1 MDERDG
7 VEKVA
12 MRVAVI
18 YDFAANLGG
27 GDFVMLNIL
36 EAIHDAGYEV
46 TLLTSYPEGLQFSA
60 RFFGKTIPNVNMYS
74 VKVPRFLKHPYS
86 IAYIAYIAHQATKTL
101 RDLFDIYITSDD
113 VPIFIADRRGV
124 CYTHYPHAA
133 RLKLKK
139 YIARRYRYTL
149 RGKLIWKI
157 HEFMF
162 PRLYIIDKKPRSW
175 LLLANSIITREHLA
189 KTFQVSNEEIIL
201 LNPPVASRVINEM
214 LRKSSL
220 EKENLI
226 VSVGR
231 FESEKRFVDVLYA
244 MRWLK
249 EKIGDIKLSLIGFK
263 REEMKLF
270 KIIKNFG
277 LEKNVE
283 ILINAD
289 RKILLDRL
297 LRAKAIIHPAPHE
310 PFGIA
315 IVEGMAA
322 GCIPIVRRSSNG
334 PWLEII
340 AKGEYGIGFSNLHE
354 LVKAVEKAVK
364 SYEVFDMN
372 RIISRALEYDE
383 SIFKQRFIDIIR
395 SFLVNER
402 FRSDQ

>member
-1 MDERDG
+1 MDKRYSM
-7 VEKVA
+7 EKVV
-12 MRVAVI
+12 MRIAVI
-18 YDFAANLGG
+18 YDFATNLGG

-36 EAIHDAGYEV
+36 EALHDAGYEV

-60 RFFGKTIPNVNMYS
+60 RFFGKTIPNVNIYS

-86 IAYIAYIAHQATKTL
+86 IAYIAHQATKTL
-101 RDLFDIYITSDD
+101 RDLFDVYITSDD
-113 VPIFIADRRGV
+113 IPMFIADRRGM
-124 CYTHYPHAA
+124 CYIHYSHAS

-139 YIARRYRYTL
+139 YIARKYRYTL
-149 RGKLIWKI
+149 RGKLIWRI

-162 PRLYIIDKKPRSW
+162 PRLYVINKKPRNW

-201 LNPPVASRVINEM
+201 LNPPVASRAINEM
-214 LRKSSL
+214 LGRSSL

-226 VSVGR
+226 ASVGR

-289 RKILLDRL
+289 RKIVFDRL

-315 IVEGMAA
+315 VVEGMAA
-322 GCIPIVRRSSNG
+322 GCIPIVRKGSNG

-340 AKGEYGIGFSNLHE
+340 AKGKYGIGFSNLHE
-354 LVKAVEKAVK
+354 LVKAVEKAIK
-364 SYEVFDMN
+364 SYEVFDVN
-372 RIISRALEYDE
+372 KIISRALEYDE

-395 SFLVNER
+395 SFLVNE
-402 FRSDQ
+402 